1 LDLRE
6 QHRRDKALERISE
19 VLVGLAHHAPLQR
32 PLADVAREQARLA
45 RVLVLD
51 VFDDG
56 RGFVEREAVVLDDG
70 DARAG

>member
-1 LDLRE
+1 M
-6 QHRRDKALERISE
+6 RRRAAR
-19 VLVGLAHHAPLQR
+19 GHTAAAPLQR
-32 PLADVAREQARLA
+32 PLANVAREQARLA